1 MNSPFNNTF
10 SPLRNFQH
18 RLNDFVRPAASLQPD
33 PQSAAEHSKSGQL
46 GKLSSNTVFAALKPV
61 NVADFSPQSVADRVI
76 DFVSRAIAQRA
87 GSESEAEEM
96 LEQARQGVTQGIAD
110 ARGIL
115 ETSGKLSEE
124 VDNLINETA
133 ALINKGLDELAQP
146 ATETTDLS
154 NTGQL
159 LSSAASINSQLKQSS
174 EASIE
179 IVTQDGDRVEI
190 NYSSFIQS
198 ASSQSY
204 YVDSQISASRYELN
218 AESSVAFQFSVQ
230 GELDQ
235 GEQQAINE
243 LLSEVGDIANSFF
256 SGDVQAAFNSA
267 LELGI
272 NAQELKSYTVDL
284 QQSSSIKV
292 VETYQQT
299 EQLTRPE
306 NNPAETA
313 STGPA
318 RAIDVLS
325 QLEQLLDN
333 LQANSI
339 IEQPDTMVKSLLT
352 DMFEMLS
359 EEFQYPIKSYI
370 EDAVESL

>member
-1 MNSPFNNTF
+1 MNSLFNNTF

-18 RLNDFVRPAASLQPD
+18 RLNDFVRPAASFQPD
-33 PQSAAEHSKSGQL
+33 PQSTAEHSKSGQL
-46 GKLSSNTVFAALKPV
+46 GKLASNTVFAALKPV

-96 LEQARQGVTQGIAD
+96 LEQARQGVAQGVAD

-115 ETSGKLSEE
+115 ETSGKLSDE
-124 VDNLINETA
+124 VDNLINETET
-133 ALINKGLDELAQP
+133 LINKGLDELAQP
-146 ATETTDLS
+146 AAETTDLS
-154 NTGQL
+154 STAQL

-198 ASSQSY
+198 ASSHSY
-204 YVDSQISASRYELN
+204 YADSQISASRYEFN

-243 LLSEVGDIANSFF
+243 LLSDVGDIASSFF
-256 SGDVQAAFNSA
+256 SGDVQAAFNAA

-284 QQSSSIKV
+284 QQSSSIRV

-299 EQLTRPE
+299 EQFTSPE

-325 QLEQLLDN
+325 QLEQLLNN
-333 LQANSI
+333 LQANSV
-339 IEQPDTMVKSLLT
+339 IEQPDTMIKSLLT

-370 EDAVESL
+370 EDAVDSL